1 MHKLKF
7 AVLAAVLLIVVVVA
21 AWLFVGSSKNDSANN
36 SAQVAAPNASTTSMS
51 ADDERRF
58 ELALNSADIN
68 QQASVMT
75 AEMGAA
81 YKSMGQSM
89 LPDGSQVDILPETMT
104 VSDNVASVEATLTF
118 SGQTSE
124 YWLVLARTDASS
136 PWLLLTTEGK

>member
-7 AVLAAVLLIVVVVA
+7 VVPAVVLLIVVAVA
-21 AWLFVGSSKNDSANN
+21 AWLFVGSSKNDSASN
-36 SAQVAAPNASTTSMS
+36 STQATTPSASTTLMS

-68 QQASVMT
+68 QQVSVMT

-81 YKSMGQSM
+81 YKSVGQSM
-89 LPDGSQVDILPETMT
+89 LPSGSQVDILPETMV
-104 VSDNVASVEATLTF
+104 VSDNAAYVGAKLTT

-124 YWLVLARTDASS
+124 YWLVLTRTDANS